1 LEGTGVH
8 FSPLPTYP
16 MEKFADLLIYTS
28 YHQEN
33 KTLEKYLQEFIS
45 KQHCCIDMH

>member
-1 LEGTGVH
+1 
-8 FSPLPTYP
+8 

-33 KTLEKYLQEFIS
+33 KTLEQYLQEFIS
-45 KQHCCIDMH
+45 K